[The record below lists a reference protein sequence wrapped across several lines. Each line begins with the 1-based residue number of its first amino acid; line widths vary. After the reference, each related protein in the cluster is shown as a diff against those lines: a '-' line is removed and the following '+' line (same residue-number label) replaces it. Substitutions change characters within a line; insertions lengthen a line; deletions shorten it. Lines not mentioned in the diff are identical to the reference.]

1 MVNIPHHWD
10 VKFLELAKHISTW
23 SKDPSRQIGAVA
35 IGQNRNILATGYN
48 GFPRGVYDTDER
60 LNDRKEKYKLIVH
73 AEMNCIYNAT
83 LNGVSLQGSHLYVYG
98 LPVCHECAKGVVQ
111 VGVSR
116 VIMSDDIWVLDDRLE
131 NDRKWIDS
139 FNRTKQIFTEGNVV
153 VNTIK
158 L

>member
-116 VIMSDDIWVLDDRLE
+116 VIMPDDIWFLDDRLE

>member
-60 LNDRKEKYKLIVH
+60 LNNRKEKYELIVH

-116 VIMSDDIWVLDDRLE
+116 VIMPDDIWVLDDRLE